1 MDQRYAT
8 NPAQIPG
15 MTTDD
20 LRAQY
25 LVPDLF
31 VPGEIRVTYT
41 HHDRIVLGGA
51 MPTTEPLELTGYPEI
66 RSEYFLQHRELG
78 IINVG
83 ATGTVT
89 ADGEVYTLVPG
100 ACLYLGR
107 GIRAIIFS
115 SATATE
121 ADNTPTTEPGEH
133 TATATSV
140 ADSATAAASAAQFYL
155 FSAPAHTS
163 YPAALVSPGE
173 GTVRELGDQVTS
185 NRRTLNQYIHEN
197 GVKSCQIVMGVTAL
211 HPGSMWNTMPA
222 HTHDRRTECYLYFD
236 LPTDARVIHML
247 GQREETRHL
256 VVADRQAVISPSWS
270 LHSGVGTS
278 AYSFVWAMAGENQ
291 AFDDMDA
298 APVADMK

>member
-1 MDQRYAT
+1 MEQRYAT

-15 MTTDD
+15 MTTDE

-25 LVPDLF
+25 LIPAIF
-31 VPGEIRVTYT
+31 VPGEVTVVYT

-51 MPTTEPLELTGYPEI
+51 VPAGTQLALTGYSEI
-66 RSEYFLQHRELG
+66 RSDYFLEHREVG

-83 ATGTVT
+83 GTGTVT
-89 ADGEVYTLVPG
+89 ADGEVYTLVTG

-107 GIRAIIFS
+107 GIRDVVFADTAPDH
-115 SATATE
+115 AT
-121 ADNTPTTEPGEH
+121 D
-133 TATATSV
+133 
-140 ADSATAAASAAQFYL
+140 AAAGAGAQFYL
-155 FSAPAHTS
+155 FSAPAHTA

-173 GTVRELGDQVTS
+173 GTVRELGDQATS

-197 GVKSCQIVMGVTAL
+197 GVTSCQIVMGVTEL

-236 LPTDARVIHML
+236 VPEDARVIHLL
-247 GQREETRHL
+247 GERDETRHL

-270 LHSGVGTS
+270 LHSGVGTA

-298 APVADMK
+298 APVTDLH

>member
-1 MDQRYAT
+1 MEQRYAT

-15 MTTDD
+15 MNTEQ

-25 LVPDLF
+25 LVPELF
-31 VPGEIRVTYT
+31 VPGKVTVTYT

-51 MPTTEPLELTGYPEI
+51 VPAGSDLELTGYPEI
-66 RSEYFLQHRELG
+66 RSDYFLEHREVG

-83 ATGTVT
+83 RTGTVT
-89 ADGEVYTLVPG
+89 ADGEVFTLVNG

-107 GIRAIIFS
+107 GIKSVVFS
-115 SATATE
+115 DAVDGIEGA
-121 ADNTPTTEPGEH
+121 ADAG
-133 TATATSV
+133 
-140 ADSATAAASAAQFYL
+140 AQFYL

-197 GVKSCQIVMGVTAL
+197 GVKSCQIVMGVTTL

-236 LPTDARVIHML
+236 LPEDARVIHLL
-247 GQREETRHL
+247 GEREETRHL
-256 VVADRQAVISPSWS
+256 VVSDRQAIISPSWS
-270 LHSGVGTS
+270 LHSGVGTA
-278 AYSFVWAMAGENQ
+278 AYSFIWAMAGENQ

-298 APVADMK
+298 APVAELK

>member
-1 MDQRYAT
+1 MEQRYAT

-15 MTTDD
+15 MNTKQ

-25 LVPDLF
+25 LVPELF
-31 VPGEIRVTYT
+31 VPGKVTVTYT

-51 MPTTEPLELTGYPEI
+51 VPAGSDLELTGYPEI
-66 RSEYFLQHRELG
+66 RSDYFLEHREVG

-89 ADGEVYTLVPG
+89 ADGEVFTLVNG

-107 GIRAIIFS
+107 GIKSVVFS
-115 SATATE
+115 DAVDGIEGA
-121 ADNTPTTEPGEH
+121 ADAG
-133 TATATSV
+133 
-140 ADSATAAASAAQFYL
+140 AQFYL

-197 GVKSCQIVMGVTAL
+197 GVKSCQIVMGVTTL

-236 LPTDARVIHML
+236 LPEDARVIHLL
-247 GQREETRHL
+247 GEREETRHL
-256 VVADRQAVISPSWS
+256 VVTDRQAIISPSWS
-270 LHSGVGTS
+270 LHSGVGTA
-278 AYSFVWAMAGENQ
+278 AYSFIWAMAGENQ

-298 APVADMK
+298 APVAELK

>member
-1 MDQRYAT
+1 MEQRYAT

-15 MTTDD
+15 MNTEQ

-25 LVPDLF
+25 LVPKLF
-31 VPGEIRVTYT
+31 VPGKVTVTYT

-51 MPTTEPLELTGYPEI
+51 VPAGSDLELTGYPEI
-66 RSEYFLQHRELG
+66 RSDYFLEHREVG

-89 ADGEVYTLVPG
+89 ADGEVFTLVNG

-107 GIRAIIFS
+107 GIKSVVFS
-115 SATATE
+115 DAVDGIEGA
-121 ADNTPTTEPGEH
+121 ADAG
-133 TATATSV
+133 
-140 ADSATAAASAAQFYL
+140 AQFYL

-197 GVKSCQIVMGVTAL
+197 GVKSCQIVMGVTTL

-236 LPTDARVIHML
+236 LPEDARVIHLL
-247 GQREETRHL
+247 GEREETRHL
-256 VVADRQAVISPSWS
+256 VVSDRQAIISPSWS
-270 LHSGVGTS
+270 LHSGVGTA
-278 AYSFVWAMAGENQ
+278 AYSFIWAMAGENQ

-298 APVADMK
+298 APVAELK

>member
-1 MDQRYAT
+1 M
-8 NPAQIPG
+8 
-15 MTTDD
+15 
-20 LRAQY
+20 
-25 LVPDLF
+25 F
-31 VPGEIRVTYT
+31 VPGEIRLTYT

-51 MPTTEPLELTGYPEI
+51 VPAGSVLELGGYPEI
-66 RSEYFLQHRELG
+66 RSDYFLEHREVG

-83 ATGTVT
+83 GTGTVT
-89 ADGEVYTLVPG
+89 ADGEVYTLVTG

-107 GIRAIIFS
+107 GV
-115 SATATE
+115 E
-121 ADNTPTTEPGEH
+121 AV
-133 TATATSV
+133 SF
-140 ADSATAAASAAQFYL
+140 ADASAEASGEAGAQFYL
-155 FSAPAHTS
+155 FSAPAHTA

-173 GTVRELGDQVTS
+173 GTVRELGDQLTS

-197 GVKSCQIVMGVTAL
+197 GVKSCQIVMGVTEL

-236 LPTDARVIHML
+236 LPEDARVIHLM
-247 GQREETRHL
+247 GEREETRHL

-270 LHSGVGTS
+270 LHSGVGTA

-298 APVADMK
+298 APVTDLR